1 MKRAAGNSDKQQTE
15 ILIGI
20 ALLVL
25 AALFVCFALL
35 QLRVGS
41 GQLAEL
47 TTVAST
53 PSFNSEGETVEL
65 TEDTPAGSTVTF
77 PLNLNT
83 CTAEELV
90 QIDGI
95 GESRAN
101 AILAYRDYLGGYT
114 SVEQIKNISGFGD
127 SVYEQLAPYLTV

>member
-1 MKRAAGNSDKQQTE
+1 MERAAGNSDKRQTE

-25 AALFVCFALL
+25 AALFACYALL
-35 QLRVGS
+35 QPKVGNGKVENITS
-41 GQLAEL
+41 SA
-47 TTVAST
+47 AA

-65 TEDTPAGSTVTF
+65 EQQSEQEISAAF

-90 QIDGI
+90 LIDGI

-114 SVEQIKNISGFGD
+114 SVEQIMNISGFGE
-127 SVYEQLAPYLTV
+127 SLYEQSAPYLTV

>member
-1 MKRAAGNSDKQQTE
+1 MKRAAGNSDKRQTE

-25 AALFVCFALL
+25 AALFACYALL
-35 QLRVGS
+35 QPRAGNGHIDEIS
-41 GQLAEL
+41 
-47 TTVAST
+47 TTAAA
-53 PSFNSEGETVEL
+53 PSFNAEAETVEL
-65 TEDTPAGSTVTF
+65 ESQSVGDTAVSF

-90 QIDGI
+90 MIDGI

-101 AILAYRDYLGGYT
+101 AILAYRDFLGGYT

-127 SVYEQLAPYLTV
+127 SLYAQIAPYLTV